1 MTVADTHPP
10 LRVPTRPARIRRP
23 GVTRRLVFTIVV
35 VLIFVGIVAVLLNGS
50 FIHWNNVW
58 HYMFS
63 GPILSGLL
71 VTIEL
76 TVLSMVIGVVLG
88 IVLALMSRSST
99 MMVSSAAR
107 GYIWFFRGTP
117 VLVQLIF
124 WFNLALV
131 LPRIGF
137 GSFSLDTN
145 ALISPFFAA
154 VLGLGLNEGAYMSEI
169 IRAGVAA
176 VDRGQ
181 TEAGLAVGL
190 TNAAAMRKIIL
201 PQALRVIVPPT
212 GNQAIGM
219 LKTTSLVS
227 VIAASDLLTEA
238 QHIYAQNFEVIDL
251 LVVASIWY
259 LVLTTIA
266 SFLQSRLE
274 RRIAEPVSVKT
285 LKSARRAMDRAAAI
299 EEHA

>member
-1 MTVADTHPP
+1 VAKRT
-10 LRVPTRPARIRRP
+10 
-23 GVTRRLVFTIVV
+23 VFTV
-35 VLIFVGIVAVLLNGS
+35 IVAVILVLVLLVLCNGS
-50 FIHWNNVW
+50 FIHWDVVW
-58 HYMFS
+58 HYLFS

-76 TVLSMVIGVVLG
+76 TVLSMVVGIVLG
-88 IVLALMSRSST
+88 VVLALMTGSST
-99 MMVSSAAR
+99 PSVAWAAR
-107 GYIWFFRGTP
+107 LYIWFFRGTP

-131 LPRIGF
+131 VPRIGS
-137 GSFSLDTN
+137 GDWSISTN
-145 ALISPFFAA
+145 DLITPFLAA

-169 IRAGVAA
+169 IRAGIAS

-181 TEAGLAVGL
+181 LEAGLAVGL
-190 TNAAAMRKIIL
+190 TRAASMRKVVL

-227 VIAASDLLTEA
+227 VIAASDLLTQA
-238 QHIYAQNFEVIDL
+238 QHIYAQNFQVIDL

-266 SFLQSRLE
+266 SVLQSMLE
-274 RRIAEPVSVKT
+274 RKVAEPLTVR
-285 LKSARRAMDRAAAI
+285 ARRRTTRPTLAA
-299 EEHA
+299 EEHL